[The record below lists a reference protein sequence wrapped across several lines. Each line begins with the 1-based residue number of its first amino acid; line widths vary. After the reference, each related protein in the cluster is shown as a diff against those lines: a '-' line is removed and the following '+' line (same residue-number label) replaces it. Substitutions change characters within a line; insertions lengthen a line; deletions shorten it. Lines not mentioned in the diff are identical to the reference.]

1 MFPDS
6 NRTDSAADRIRFHFF
21 MQFFLLLSFSFLML
35 PIIYEESAI
44 RIPFRYRLTF
54 CSLPSKWYKKEHSIE
69 CSSFH
74 RYFIPSTA
82 LPDRL
87 AVPLLSWQA
96 FSVSNYFCRICHM
109 YSCYF
114 FAPHPIQKNPSL
126 TVSVQA
132 GVSTT

>member
-54 CSLPSKWYKKEHSIE
+54 CSLPSKWVQKKN
-69 CSSFH
+69 
-74 RYFIPSTA
+74 T
-82 LPDRL
+82 RL
-87 AVPLLSWQA
+87 NVLLFTDILFPPLLFQIGLL
-96 FSVSNYFCRICHM
+96 FLFCHGRR
-109 YSCYF
+109 
-114 FAPHPIQKNPSL
+114 SL
-126 TVSVQA
+126 FPTTFVVSVICTPVISLPRIQYRKIHH
-132 GVSTT
+132 